1 MLTLRIKT
9 KMNTLIQPNSIKIDP
24 SIISQIDIESKSIYR
39 ALTFCKKTSSK
50 ALFDSFVNSTN
61 SLTQLLSIK
70 NAQMEAETE
79 DELKVYQKN
88 LNKTIIYVANEIKNE
103 IELTSQVQL
112 FQLFRLISP
121 EAHELH
127 PNQYRRTLVQI
138 GGYICPDPENLNS
151 LVSQLFF
158 NLEQIAHPLIKAI
171 YLHHELIRIH
181 PFIDG
186 NGRTTRIAKNWIL
199 MFNLYPP
206 IFIKDDFEKKE
217 YISSLSKSFKT
228 LGTNDSTWNE
238 DTNVF
243 FNLELKRVSHSI
255 QYILNQ
261 IKA

>member
-1 MLTLRIKT
+1 
-9 KMNTLIQPNSIKIDP
+9 MNTLIHPNSIKIDP
-24 SIISQIDIESKSIYR
+24 SILNKIDTESKSIYR
-39 ALTFCKKTSSK
+39 AITFCKKTSSK
-50 ALFDSFVNSTN
+50 ALLDSFVNSTN

-79 DELKVYQKN
+79 EELKVYQKN

-103 IELTSQVQL
+103 IDLTSQVQL

-121 EAHELH
+121 ESHKLH

-138 GGYICPDPENLNS
+138 GGYICPSPEHLNNL
-151 LVSQLFF
+151 VAQLFY
-158 NLEQIAHPLIKAI
+158 NLDQISHPLIKAI

-206 IFIKDDFEKKE
+206 IFIKDNIEKKE
-217 YISSLSKSFKT
+217 YINSLSQSFKT
-228 LGTNDSTWNE
+228 LEKNNSVWNQ
-238 DTNVF
+238 DTNLF
-243 FNLELKRVSHSI
+243 FDQELKRVSNSI
-255 QYILNQ
+255 QYILKE
-261 IKA
+261 IRKEA